1 MSLVKRLAPTVQTKR
16 ALFLLSRNQCAFP
29 NCRQNLIDERGHF
42 IGEIC
47 HIEAANED
55 GERFNPNQTNEER
68 RDISNLILMCPNHH
82 KITNDVHAYTVQT
95 MREIKLTHEAKSYGY
110 RADEQDIQNFIDET
124 FYNSVQP
131 LNNVDALPLGTYGLK
146 SENIIDL
153 VNDFIDVL
161 SRIPYQTRSFYA
173 HCMVNSYG
181 AEYLEFDPREIE
193 NRLRIPYYIY
203 TQHADL
209 LERYNLMSEL
219 DNDDYPRVRQY
230 LIAPCDN
237 DNEDQKWFLILFR
250 NHFSQT
256 PSLLIDIIENLNFT
270 LLEVESN

>member
-95 MREIKLTHEAKSYGY
+95 MREIKLTHEAKSY
-110 RADEQDIQNFIDET
+110 
-124 FYNSVQP
+124 
-131 LNNVDALPLGTYGLK
+131 
-146 SENIIDL
+146 
-153 VNDFIDVL
+153 
-161 SRIPYQTRSFYA
+161 
-173 HCMVNSYG
+173 
-181 AEYLEFDPREIE
+181 
-193 NRLRIPYYIY
+193 
-203 TQHADL
+203 
-209 LERYNLMSEL
+209 
-219 DNDDYPRVRQY
+219 
-230 LIAPCDN
+230 
-237 DNEDQKWFLILFR
+237 
-250 NHFSQT
+250 
-256 PSLLIDIIENLNFT
+256 
-270 LLEVESN
+270 